1 MLLKNAKVFDENFDI
16 INTNVLIEN
25 EYIKEVSTDI
35 KDGEEVFNLDE
46 CMVLPGFIDIHTH
59 GCAGFDTCDATK
71 EALTKISEN
80 MAKNGV
86 TSYCATG
93 MTLSEEKLTSIFSCV
108 KECQEEGLPGAYI
121 QGINMEGPFINM
133 EKKGAQNGE
142 YVQKPDFD
150 MLMRLHEISGNMI
163 KLVDIAPECLDE
175 NSDFIQKACEYMTVS
190 LAHTNASYEQAMN
203 AFEAGASHV
212 THLYNAMTGLS
223 HRNPG
228 VVGACFDSRNVKA
241 EIICDGIH
249 IHPAALKVAFKLL
262 GEDRSIIISDS
273 LSATDCPN
281 GEYELGEQKII
292 VKDGL
297 ATLEDGTIAGSTTNL
312 LQELK
317 NVVSYGVPLKQ
328 AVKSVSINPAKQL
341 RVDKITG
348 SIKKGKLADI
358 VVLDKDL
365 NLIMVIVKGKIKV
378 NNMN

>member
-1 MLLKNAKVFDENFDI
+1 MLLKNAKIFDEKFNIVDADI
-16 INTNVLIEN
+16 RIEG
-25 EYIKEVSTDI
+25 EYIKEISSDI
-35 KDGEEVFNLDE
+35 KDAEEVFNLNK

-59 GCAGFDTCDATK
+59 GCAGFDTCDASE
-71 EALTKISEN
+71 EALMKISEN
-80 MAKNGV
+80 MARNGV
-86 TSYCATG
+86 TSYCATS
-93 MTLSEEKLTSIFSCV
+93 MTLSENKLAEIFSCV
-108 KECQEEGLPGAYI
+108 KKCSEKGLPGAYI
-121 QGINMEGPFINM
+121 QGINMEGPFINI

-175 NSDFIQKACEYMTVS
+175 NSDFIEKANEYMSVS
-190 LAHTNASYEQAMN
+190 LAHTNASYEQAMK
-203 AFEAGASHV
+203 AFEAGASQV

-228 VVGACFDSRNVKA
+228 VVGACFNSKDAMA

-249 IHPAALKVAFKLL
+249 IHPAALRIAFKLL

-292 VKDGL
+292 VKDSL

-317 NVVSYGVPLKQ
+317 NVISYGVPLKQ

-348 SIKKGKLADI
+348 SIKEGKLADI
-358 VVLDKDL
+358 VVLDKDM
-365 NLIMVIVKGKIKV
+365 NLLMVVVKGEIKV
-378 NNMN
+378 NNIK